1 MDLRT
6 IMNNDAGGGANNNP
20 TPPPLSPAVHRSA
33 SESHYRPEQN
43 ESSSGPSYPAGF
55 PGRPQPPP
63 LQPPHHSP
71 DRSSSYGSAQSPYQY
86 SSTSN
91 LNSAAPSHPG
101 QAIHGSPPLPSASRD
116 SFAGNPPGS
125 VVYSN
130 QQTPGPLVS
139 PFTPQPMSAG
149 IQQQQQQS
157 YFSQRAQ
164 SIQSVTSPS
173 SVYSHSYNP
182 RENPH
187 SAGAQPPL
195 PPQQFS
201 PQAQRSQPGTPL
213 GPPSAL
219 YQRPSPQATRPPS
232 SGRGSQHD
240 QLSSPWGA
248 QENQAREQRNIAS
261 PSAHSRP
268 SRQDSRSSEQSQK
281 EGEKERSVSV
291 SPKTVFASTPR
302 QASIAGSIERTSPSN
317 RNSLDE
323 GRWKESPTGSASVH
337 AQGGASATSG
347 MYQAVTPQQPYPVST
362 SNHTNSSPSARMNSS
377 GDVPMTSS
385 THMPPPREDMSTS
398 PTSIS
403 GPPPAKRKRTR
414 YAEPPIYARKA
425 PGTHGRSPM
434 LPARRPPIPKHA
446 RDSVDVP
453 AARQK
458 SVPPATPMP
467 AAIPAAAKNQVNGN
481 PPANGRISN
490 GPPPE
495 PSPGLLGPW
504 EPSITGLI
512 PHEEIT
518 KLICDFLFQQVV
530 IRKDVGAGPAGGAAT
545 GQGAILEV
553 EAKLGQLIDRN
564 RGERLRLPVLTE
576 CILSKD
582 DPGIRTSF
590 ESSMSLA
597 QHRAMNNFLNDA
609 VKASMPQAN
618 SSRIPLSYAHK
629 KERDTF
635 YEVNASELPPVIQH
649 NLHPRHKPK
658 VRVTRDQ
665 RTGEILAKIVKCRV
679 ADLDVYSP
687 RTCVDWRISVNLE
700 MSYDGDVSNLP
711 IADGAGAKGR
721 AGGERNKDRMS
732 YRHLAYQV
740 DLTQVATAEPPTKS
754 DFEHELEIEI
764 SSAEVRRQ
772 GDLALAGDPKN
783 QYEDL
788 VKGFV
793 DNIRVLARAVPGA

>member
-20 TPPPLSPAVHRSA
+20 TPPPHSPAVHRSA
-33 SESHYRPEQN
+33 SESHYRNEQN
-43 ESSSGPSYPAGF
+43 ETPSGPSYPAGL
-55 PGRPQPPP
+55 PGQPQPPP
-63 LQPPHHSP
+63 LQPPHRSP
-71 DRSSSYGSAQSPYQY
+71 DRSSSYGSVQSPYQY
-86 SSTSN
+86 SSTSK
-91 LNSAAPSHPG
+91 LTSGAPSQQGPV
-101 QAIHGSPPLPSASRD
+101 IHGSPSFASAPRD
-116 SFAGNPPGS
+116 SFAGNLSSS

-157 YFSQRAQ
+157 YFSQRSQ
-164 SIQSVTSPS
+164 SIQ
-173 SVYSHSYNP
+173 
-182 RENPH
+182 ENPQ

-195 PPQQFS
+195 APQQFS

-213 GPPSAL
+213 GPPSVS
-219 YQRPSPQATRPPS
+219 YQRPSPQSVRPAS
-232 SGRGSQHD
+232 SGRDSQHA

-248 QENQAREQRNIAS
+248 QENQTREQRNIAS
-261 PSAHSRP
+261 PTAHSRP
-268 SRQDSRSSEQSQK
+268 SRQDSRSSEHTQK
-281 EGEKERSVSV
+281 DGDKERSVSV

-302 QASIAGSIERTSPSN
+302 QTSIAGSIERTSPSN
-317 RNSLDE
+317 RNSVDD
-323 GRWKESPTGSASVH
+323 GRQKESPTASASVH
-337 AQGGASATSG
+337 AQGGAGATSG
-347 MYQAVTPQQPYPVST
+347 TYQAVTPQQPYPASI
-362 SNHTNSSPSARMNSS
+362 SNRTNSSPPARMNSS

-385 THMPPPREDMSTS
+385 AQLPPKENMSMS
-398 PTSIS
+398 PASVS

-434 LPARRPPIPKHA
+434 LPARRPPVPKHA
-446 RDSVDVP
+446 RHTVDDP
-453 AARQK
+453 ASRQK
-458 SVPPATPMP
+458 SIPPA
-467 AAIPAAAKNQVNGN
+467 AAIPAAARNQVNGA
-481 PPANGRISN
+481 PPTNGRISN
-490 GPPPE
+490 LPPPE

-530 IRKDVGAGPAGGAAT
+530 MRKDVGAGPAGGAAT
-545 GQGAILEV
+545 GQDAILEV

-582 DPGIRTSF
+582 DPAIRTSF

-618 SSRIPLSYAHK
+618 SSRVPLSYAHK

-635 YEVNASELPPVIQH
+635 YEVNVSELPPVIQH

-700 MSYDGDVSNLP
+700 MNYDGDVSNLP
-711 IADGAGAKGR
+711 IADGAGARGR

-788 VKGFV
+788 IKGFV